1 MAATVFFPGLLQFFL
16 KCYFLIGNLHA
27 TSKRFPGLY
36 HRFDVHSNLHP
47 ACVLILL
54 SVLFVWTCRAGLA
67 TGGHSRV
74 WYSYERGALWLL
86 LPFCF
91 KSLTVL
97 ISSQFGHHLL
107 NAFPF
112 SSTPNDIAKQ
122 FSHVFR
128 TKRPLVKDVLTR
140 QTREVLALQL
150 EMWATARYINI
161 HYFSLTN

>member
-1 MAATVFFPGLLQFFL
+1 
-16 KCYFLIGNLHA
+16 
-27 TSKRFPGLY
+27 
-36 HRFDVHSNLHP
+36 
-47 ACVLILL
+47 
-54 SVLFVWTCRAGLA
+54 
-67 TGGHSRV
+67 V

-112 SSTPNDIAKQ
+112 SSTPNDIAMQ
-122 FSHVFR
+122 FSHVFH
-128 TKRPLVKDVLTR
+128 TKRPLVKDILTG

-150 EMWATARYINI
+150 EM
-161 HYFSLTN
+161 